1 MDKLLDGLNRAQRL
15 AVVSP
20 SPALQVLAPPGSG
33 KTKTLT
39 ARVSYLITERRVKPW
54 NIVVCTFTVKAAREM
69 KERIKDN
76 VGNGLE
82 KKLILGTFHSVAR
95 RFLVSYG
102 NLIGIEKNFG
112 IADMSD
118 SRAIITRIIKR
129 QGFSIEPGAAGAR
142 ISSLKAK
149 SIGAEQYG
157 VTRKAAEQEFSI
169 VYSEYEE
176 ALATSNLLDY
186 DDLLLRCALLL
197 RKHPECVSNIEAV
210 LIDEFQDTNS
220 VQFELMCLFSQFKK
234 NVTIVGDPDQSIYG
248 WRNAEIKN
256 LERMEKRFPGTDVIH
271 LEENYRSAG
280 AILLSAQRI
289 IEQDESR
296 PAKALKPTFG
306 LGDRPVLR
314 KLPTADAEAR
324 WLVAEIKRVQ
334 ALSADLLTP
343 NDFAVLLRSAA
354 VSRHIESALGNA
366 GMPYRMVGG
375 TKFFD
380 RIEVKLILDYLRII
394 NQPEHND
401 ALLRVINVP
410 TRGVGDVTVKALIDE
425 AERKGSSL
433 WKVVLNSVQGRARTD
448 TKLNAQGS
456 KGLTELVNLV
466 LTGQKKLAGTED
478 QQTSPSDLVD
488 YLIKKLDLSKYLQRR
503 YPDDYETRWAN
514 VEELKAQT
522 ADLTAA
528 MSNGEEFVQEEILPE
543 IEGLE
548 QRTINAN
555 EDALTLFLANI
566 ALSSE
571 IQRKQDEEENPN
583 EPPQQHVTIST
594 IHAAKGL
601 EWPVVFIPACYEGS
615 IPHSRAEDTDEERRL
630 LYVGMTRAQA
640 LLYLSCPG
648 KNSQSGE
655 TTLSHFLTQSG
666 TDAFFETQGPKL
678 HDDAVMELARTLR
691 REEPGLEKVIVARSS
706 YEMPEDQH
714 WPIDG
719 TFPKS
724 ENKPWHQGRDL
735 ELKEGEPYAAAN
747 KRQRRADNDQQSG
760 GGHGATIPVNAPGFM
775 PASKITMQSSET
787 YSTASMTIPAKSFTS
802 AARMQQQSEFSTNQQ
817 EEARLRDIDARRQA
831 KITSAVSNNKKSKAA
846 MGTPNIMSFFGK
858 QKQSSSSGVT
868 PEEPQQQSTLKR
880 TFSVPETQAQGQGRQ
895 APLNPITRHVSNP
908 LVDMTKS
915 SSSSVTMNKD
925 NNMASSSSNKAMR
938 TLDFKVRTT
947 AQTTKPSFSAAAV
960 PPPVSSSTSYSFLS
974 SPPPPEVVEPPS
986 SPMEAELMA
995 TKNEQGSRTESFK
1008 PAATFHTTSVAK
1020 ATAVVG
1026 GGGGRR
1032 LGMGRSFKPWN
1043 ARGGRG
1049 G

>member
-15 AVVSP
+15 AVTSP
-20 SPALQVLAPPGSG
+20 SLALQVLAPPGSG

-39 ARVSYLITERRVKPW
+39 ARVSYLITERGLQPW
-54 NIVVCTFTVKAAREM
+54 NIIVCTFTVKAAKEM
-69 KERIKDN
+69 KERIKGL
-76 VGNGLE
+76 VGDGLE

-118 SRAIITRIIKR
+118 SKAIITRIIKR

-149 SIGAEQYG
+149 SMSAEQYA
-157 VTRKAAEQEFSI
+157 VTRKAAEQEFSA

-176 ALATSNLLDY
+176 ALRTSNLLDY
-186 DDLLLRCALLL
+186 DDLLLRCAQLL
-197 RKHPECVSNIEAV
+197 REHPQCVSNIEAV

-220 VQFELMCLFSQFKK
+220 VQFELMCLFSRFKK

-280 AILLSAQRI
+280 AILQSAQKV

-296 PAKALKPTFG
+296 PSKALKPTFG
-306 LGDRPVLR
+306 IGDRPVLR
-314 KLPTADAEAR
+314 KLPTADAEAK
-324 WLVAEIKRVQ
+324 WLVSEIRRTQ
-334 ALSADLLTP
+334 ALSADLLKF

-354 VSRHIESALGNA
+354 VSRHIESALGNS
-366 GMPYRMVGG
+366 GIPYRMVGG

-380 RIEVKLILDYLRII
+380 RIEVKMILDYLRII
-394 NQPEHND
+394 NQPDHND

-410 TRGVGDVTVKALIDE
+410 TRGVGDVTVKGLIDE
-425 AERKGSSL
+425 AERKRSSL
-433 WKVVLNSVQGRARTD
+433 WKIVLDSVQGKTRSD
-448 TKLNAQGS
+448 TKLSAQAS
-456 KGLTELVNLV
+456 KGLTDLVNLV
-466 LTGQKKLAGTED
+466 LTGQKKLTGKDD
-478 QQTSPSDLVD
+478 QQASPFDLVE
-488 YLIKKLDLSKYLQRR
+488 YLIKKLELSKYLQKR

-528 MSNGEEFVQEEILPE
+528 MAQGEEFVEEEVLPE

-548 QRTINAN
+548 QRLINAN

-571 IQRKQDEEENPN
+571 VQRKQDENPD
-583 EPPQQHVTIST
+583 ETQQHVTIST

-615 IPHSRAEDTDEERRL
+615 IPHSRADDIDEERRL

-640 LLYLSCPG
+640 LLYLSCPN

-655 TTLSHFLTQSG
+655 TTMSHFLTQRG
-666 TDAFFETQGPKL
+666 IEAFFETQGPKL
-678 HDDAVMELARTLR
+678 YDDAVNELARTLR
-691 REEPGLEKVIVARSS
+691 RDKPDLKQLIEARSG
-706 YEMPEDQH
+706 YETPEDTH
-714 WPIDG
+714 YPLDG

-724 ENKPWHQGRDL
+724 ENARWDQGKNIDF
-735 ELKEGEPYAAAN
+735 KEGLYAN
-747 KRQRRADNDQQSG
+747 KRRRTDDQSG
-760 GGHGATIPVNAPGFM
+760 GPMVPVAGFM
-775 PASKITMQSSET
+775 PASKVTMQNPAGF
-787 YSTASMTIPAKSFTS
+787 STASMSIPPKITT
-802 AARMQQQSEFSTNQQ
+802 AASRMEELEAAQS
-817 EEARLRDIDARRQA
+817 EARLRDIDARKA
-831 KITSAVSNNKKSKAA
+831 APAPIKKSKAA
-846 MGTPNIMSFFGK
+846 QGSANIMSFFGK
-858 QKQSSSSGVT
+858 PKVAT
-868 PEEPQQQSTLKR
+868 DAAPHPATLTR
-880 TFSVPETQAQGQGRQ
+880 TSSVPETQIVPKPPASMPRY
-895 APLNPITRHVSNP
+895 VSNP
-908 LVDMTKS
+908 LNDISNVSSRDPKRNAIPPTKPIQLP
-915 SSSSVTMNKD
+915 N
-925 NNMASSSSNKAMR
+925 
-938 TLDFKVRTT
+938 FKLRTT
-947 AQTTKPSFSAAAV
+947 PLTTKPTTTKRVERDVTTAPSFSK
-960 PPPVSSSTSYSFLS
+960 PYTFLS
-974 SPPPPEVVEPPS
+974 SPPPPEPPS
-986 SPMEAELMA
+986 SPPDQEVIRPGGGGERIE
-995 TKNEQGSRTESFK
+995 TFR
-1008 PAATFHTTSVAK
+1008 PAATFHATSV
-1020 ATAVVG
+1020 TQVG
-1026 GGGGRR
+1026 NKIGTGRR
-1032 LGMGRSFKPWN
+1032 LGMGRSFKPWS